1 MDLFGDP
8 VGVGG
13 IGYFYNEYGVLDFL
27 LSTRSTPKTVS
38 ESNNLF

>member
-13 IGYFYNEYGVLDFL
+13 ISYFYNEYGVLDFL
-27 LSTRSTPKTVS
+27 LSTKRPKNVS